1 MTWDDLEAGRRSALD
16 ELSATGPRTRTWSTP
31 STDATVPGCIASTGT
46 VRHDARGCA
55 ADNARQAV
63 SRPQEAAESRETTGD
78 HRECREMLELLPR
91 KAFRLSAQLSR
102 HRLDTA
108 RAALSRR

>member
-1 MTWDDLEAGRRSALD
+1 MT
-16 ELSATGPRTRTWSTP
+16 
-31 STDATVPGCIASTGT
+31 
-46 VRHDARGCA
+46 
-55 ADNARQAV
+55 RQAV

-108 RAALSRR
+108 GAALSRR